1 MLMLDKAENELVSLY
16 IAPDFQGLG
25 IGQAAVA
32 FAISALDQSR
42 DIKLTVLCRNERA
55 KRLYA
60 RFGFQEIAETRV
72 LDPERNLM
80 EETRVRKP
88 GPKEE

>member
-1 MLMLDKAENELVSLY
+1 M
-16 IAPDFQGLG
+16 
-25 IGQAAVA
+25 
-32 FAISALDQSR
+32 
-42 DIKLTVLCRNERA
+42 KLTVLCQNERA

-60 RFGFQEIAETRV
+60 RFGFQDIAETRV
-72 LDPERNLM
+72 LDAERNLM